1 MAQEPAVEVSAE
13 APPKSKK
20 KLIIILVAALALL
33 GGGGGAAAWYFSQ
46 KSAGHAKGK
55 EEVKEEAAPAEP
67 AFVKLET
74 FTVNLDPE
82 EGEKYLQ
89 VDITLSASSKD
100 EAAVLEQ
107 HMPLVRNRV
116 LMVLTS
122 KKPSEI
128 SSMDGKKALSQEIVA
143 QLNKPFTLQAKPQKI
158 SDVFFTSFVVQ

>member
-20 KLIIILVAALALL
+20 KLIIILAAALVLL
-33 GGGGGAAAWYFSQ
+33 GGGGGAAAWYFSH
-46 KSAGHAKGK
+46 KDAGHGKGK
-55 EEVKEEAAPAEP
+55 EEVKEEVAPAEP

-89 VDITLSASSKD
+89 VDITLSASSKE
-100 EAAVLEQ
+100 EAAALDQ

-128 SSMDGKKALSQEIVA
+128 STMDGKKVLSQEIVA
-143 QLNKPFTLQAKPQKI
+143 QINKPFTLQAKPQKV